1 MGKNIY
7 RVGDVVKL
15 NRSFLGEPEG
25 TLAYVY
31 EEYDLDGEGVSIIT
45 ENGVNLGGFS
55 ASPWPDEPLTSEQAD
70 YLTFVR
76 HTNYP
81 YIFTNVVQLDR
92 DFDMIRQKVF

>member
-7 RVGDVVKL
+7 RVGDIVKL
-15 NRSFLGEPEG
+15 NRSILNEPEG

-31 EEYDLDGEGVSIIT
+31 EEYDLDGDGVSIIT

-70 YLTFVR
+70 FLTFVK
-76 HTNYP
+76 HSNYL
-81 YIFTNVVQLDR
+81 YKFTNVVQLDK
-92 DFDMIRQKVF
+92 DFEVIRNKVF